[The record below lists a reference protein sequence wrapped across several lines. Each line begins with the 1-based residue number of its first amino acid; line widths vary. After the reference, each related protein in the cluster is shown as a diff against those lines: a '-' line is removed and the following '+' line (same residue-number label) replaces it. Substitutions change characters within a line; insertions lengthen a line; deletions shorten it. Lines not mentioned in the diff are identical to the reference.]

1 MKALLIVDVQND
13 FCPGGA
19 LAVPDGD
26 KIVPVINSIID
37 KFDLVVSSQD
47 WHPDKGEHFEKW
59 PLHCLQNTKGADFH
73 PDLKVDKINIK
84 ALKGTDGSD
93 TGYSA
98 FEATNLNLADEL
110 KKRGVKE
117 LYVCGLATEYCVR
130 ATAVDSMKNG
140 FKTFLVE
147 DAIKGLNEE
156 NCIKTINELINLGI
170 KIINSKSVT
179 K

>member
-1 MKALLIVDVQND
+1 MRALLIVDLQND

-47 WHPDKGEHFEKW
+47 WHPEKGEHFEKW

-73 PDLKVDKINIK
+73 PDLRTDLIDIK

-98 FEATNLNLADEL
+98 FEATNLNLAEEL
-110 KKRGVKE
+110 KKRGVTD

-130 ATAVDSMKNG
+130 ATAIDSVKNR
-140 FKTFLVE
+140 FNTFLII
-147 DAIKGLNEE
+147 DAVKGLNEDRC
-156 NCIKTINELINLGI
+156 NKTIDELEKMGVKVISSESL
-170 KIINSKSVT
+170 K
-179 K
+179 